1 MRRCVLLNNGADVN
15 AKNYHDSLTPLRN
28 VFRVA
33 ELLLEHG
40 ADVNA
45 KTRDGWTPLFLATR
59 KKDMV
64 SVVLRFF
71 GFETRMVR
79 LLRWNGGEE

>member
-1 MRRCVLLNNGADVN
+1 M
-15 AKNYHDSLTPLRN
+15 RN